1 MRYQVFILR
10 SEIKFHVHGEIMMLK
25 SLFHRQ
31 TCLLNRHTASR
42 LTSTSFSS
50 NSTKDAS
57 KQDNGNK
64 SIKDRLKHTVKV
76 YGVTATIFHST
87 VYVCSLSAVYV
98 GVRNGLNAQE
108 LLTSWGVDT
117 NILPDGAGDIAAAW
131 AITAVTGPA
140 RGLLTIIGTPFVA
153 KMVPGR

>member
-1 MRYQVFILR
+1 M
-10 SEIKFHVHGEIMMLK
+10 IKTLCQT
-25 SLFHRQ
+25 LFHRQ
-31 TCLLNRHTASR
+31 TYLLNRHTASR

-108 LLTSWGVDT
+108 LLISWGVDT
-117 NILPDGAGDIAAAW
+117 NILPEGAGDVAAAW

-140 RGLLTIIGTPFVA
+140 RGLLTIVGTPFVA
-153 KMVPGR
+153 KMVPSRYKGQGTRYKTMERDGE